1 MARRSKK
8 GDKKLLLRW
17 VIALGIIL
25 LVMTAL
31 AIFLKNRPAPT
42 PPPSTAPSLEPNP
55 YGSADFGYTEEGF
68 LTCLSGESIPGIDV
82 SSHQG
87 AIDWHKVKAAGIQFA
102 FIRVGY
108 RGYDT
113 GTIHAD
119 ELALTNLKQAKA
131 AGLQI
136 GAYFFSQALNETEA
150 VEEAKFA
157 LSMLEGITLDLPLVY
172 DWEYVSESARTGA
185 MKPDALLACVE
196 AFCAEVEQ
204 AGFSPMIYFNREL
217 SSTLLDLTQFSRYPF
232 WLAMYSD
239 QMNYP
244 HRVDFWQYSDKG
256 NVPGIDG
263 DVDLDLYFP

>member
-17 VIALGIIL
+17 IIALGIIL

-31 AIFLKNRPAPT
+31 AIFLKNRPTPT
-42 PPPSTAPSLEPNP
+42 SPPSTTPTLEPNP
-55 YGSADFGYTEEGF
+55 YGPADFGYTEDGY

-87 AIDWHKVKAAGIQFA
+87 TIDWPKVKAAGIEFA

-113 GTIHAD
+113 GTLHAD
-119 ELALTNLKQAKA
+119 QMALTNLHQAKA
-131 AGLQI
+131 AGLKI

-150 VEEAKFA
+150 VEEASFA
-157 LSMLEGITLDLPLVY
+157 LAMLEGITLDLPLVY

-185 MKPDALLACVE
+185 MKPDTLLACVE
-196 AFCAEVEQ
+196 AFCAQVEQ
-204 AGFSPMIYFNREL
+204 AGFSPMVYFNREL
-217 SSTLLDLTQFSRYPF
+217 SSTLLDLIQVSRYPF
-232 WLAMYSD
+232 WLAMYTD
-239 QMNYP
+239 QMDFPYK
-244 HRVDFWQYSDKG
+244 VDFWQYSDKG

>member
-17 VIALGIIL
+17 VMALTAIL
-25 LVMTAL
+25 LVMAAL
-31 AIFLKNRPAPT
+31 AVFLKNRPTT
-42 PPPSTAPSLEPNP
+42 PPPTAPTLEPNP
-55 YGSADFGYTEEGF
+55 YGPTDFSYTEDGY

-87 AIDWHKVKAAGIQFA
+87 TIDWPAVKAAGIEFA

-108 RGYDT
+108 RGYDS

-119 ELALTNLKQAKA
+119 ELALTNLQQAKA

-136 GAYFFSQALNETEA
+136 GAYFFSQALNEAEA
-150 VEEAKFA
+150 IEEAKFA
-157 LSMLEGITLDLPLVY
+157 LAVLDGVELDLPLVY
-172 DWEYVSESARTGA
+172 DWEYVSEGARTGA
-185 MKPDALLACVE
+185 MKPDALLTCVE
-196 AFCAEVEQ
+196 AFCAEAEQ
-204 AGFSPMIYFNREL
+204 AGYCPMVYFNREL
-217 SSTLLDLTQFSRYPF
+217 SSTLLDLTQLDRYPF
-232 WLAMYSD
+232 WLAMYTD
-239 QMNYP
+239 QMDYP
-244 HRVDFWQYSDKG
+244 HKVDFWQYSDKG